1 MKQILLTEH
10 DSFVIK
16 GNKIHLIVTE
26 EQGLMLDGGKTGF
39 AGLNSCQFKVSIKY
53 INGDNA
59 LDDIRWSMVDKL
71 AAKGFVLLN
80 VGTDDYAIKAIY
92 CNLVQETARLN
103 YGETL
108 LVGEIIEPIRLIGV
122 QPHHAEAY
130 RKLGR

>member
-26 EQGLMLDGGKTGF
+26 ENGLQLDKMGIPSYL
-39 AGLNSCQFKVSIKY
+39 AEPSIKY
-53 INGDNA
+53 INGEDAINDIKWTISDN
-59 LDDIRWSMVDKL
+59 L
-71 AAKGFVLLN
+71 AEKGFVLLN
-80 VGTDDYAIKAIY
+80 TSTEGLYLKMIY
-92 CNLVQETARLN
+92 YNLANGIVRLKN
-103 YGETL
+103 GETL

>member
-1 MKQILLTEH
+1 
-10 DSFVIK
+10 
-16 GNKIHLIVTE
+16 LIVTE
-26 EQGLMLDGGKTGF
+26 EQGLVLDGGSW
-39 AGLNSCQFKVSIKY
+39 LNSCTFDVSIKY

-59 LDDIRWSMVDKL
+59 LHDIRWSMVDRL
-71 AAKGFVLLN
+71 AAKGFILLN
-80 VGTDDYAIKAIY
+80 VGLDDYTVKAIY
-92 CNLVQETARLN
+92 CNVVHEIAKLN